1 MMKPETDLA
10 KLADDYRALI
20 SVQRSLLLATSNNEG
35 DAEIS
40 YAPYVRIEQVFYI
53 FVSELARHT
62 GNMLRS
68 CRASVM
74 FIQPEAE
81 AANMFARRRL
91 IFTCQVAEIRADD
104 ARYVPILEALQ
115 QACGDVVGLLST
127 LPGFHLLA
135 LTPQQG
141 QYVAGFSKAYTLDM
155 ADGSL
160 LPTIK

>member
-1 MMKPETDLA
+1 MKTETDLA
-10 KLADDYRALI
+10 RLVDDYRALI
-20 SVQRSLLLATSNNEG
+20 DSQRSLLLATSNSEA

-40 YAPYVRIEQVFYI
+40 YAPYVRIEAVFYI

-68 CRASVM
+68 RRASVM

-81 AANMFARRRL
+81 APNLFARQRL
-91 IFTCQVAEIRADD
+91 IFACRVAEIRADD
-104 ARYVPILEALQ
+104 ARYTPVLETMQ

-127 LPGFHLLA
+127 LTDFHLLA

-141 QYVAGFSKAYTLDM
+141 QYVAGFGKAYTLNM

-160 LPTIK
+160 LPMIK